1 MSIGQKLLILRS
13 QTKYSRQD
21 IADKLGINQKTY
33 ANWESEKTEPSASY
47 IPELA
52 KVFDVTIDELFEEE
66 TETAESAVSERK

>member
-33 ANWESEKTEPSASY
+33 ANWENGKTKPSVRC
-47 IPELA
+47 IPVLA
-52 KVFDVTIDELFEEE
+52 KIFGVTIDELFEEE